1 VIRLVPK
8 DDVARL
14 EDVVEGAALEAA
26 EVAAAMS
33 REFYDRVGAVAPW
46 RGYLAVDGQRAIG
59 SCGFKGNP
67 VDGVVEIAYYTF
79 PPYEGRGFG
88 TLMAAALVRLALES
102 DPSVQVIAHTLPEPN
117 ASTRI
122 LAKNGFRFAGEV
134 IDPEDGRVWRWEYTG

>member
-1 VIRLVPK
+1 MIRLVSK
-8 DDVARL
+8 EEVGRVGDL
-14 EDVVEGAALEAA
+14 VEGVALEAA

-46 RGYLAVDGQRAIG
+46 RGYFAVEETRAIG

-67 VDGVVEIAYYTF
+67 VNGAVEIAYFTF

-88 TLMAAALVRLALES
+88 TQMASALVRLALETDAS
-102 DPSVQVIAHTLPEPN
+102 LQVIAHTLPEPN

-122 LAKNGFRFAGEV
+122 LSKNGFRFAGEV
-134 IDPEDGRVWRWEYTG
+134 MDPEDGRVWRWEYEG